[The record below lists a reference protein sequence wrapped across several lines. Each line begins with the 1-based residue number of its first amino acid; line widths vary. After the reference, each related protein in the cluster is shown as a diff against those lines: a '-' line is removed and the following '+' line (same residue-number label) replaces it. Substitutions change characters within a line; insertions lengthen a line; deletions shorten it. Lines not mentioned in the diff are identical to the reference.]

1 MEIDFQNHSSPIHEV
16 EIHYKRPH
24 FDMMEQVTCSSDADQ
39 ISRKFINENRI
50 DLKEFF
56 WVILLNN
63 SNKVLGVS
71 EISSGGP
78 TGVIVNVREILMLLI
93 KTNSNGVI
101 LGHNHPSGKLA
112 ASEADKRLTK
122 DVQSL
127 ATIMSAKVLDHII
140 LTSEDYFSFSDNGL
154 I

>member
-1 MEIDFQNHSSPIHEV
+1 MEIDVKSHSTPIHEV

-24 FDMMEQVTCSSDADQ
+24 FNMMKHISSSSDAAL
-39 ISRKFINENRI
+39 ISREFIDQNRI

-71 EISSGGP
+71 KISSGGP

-93 KTNSNGVI
+93 RTNSTGVI

-112 ASEADKRLTK
+112 ASEADKMITK
-122 DVQSL
+122 DIQTL
-127 ATIMSAKVLDHII
+127 AQMMSAKVLDHII
-140 LTSEDYFSFSDNGL
+140 LTSEDYYSFSDNGL
-154 I
+154 M